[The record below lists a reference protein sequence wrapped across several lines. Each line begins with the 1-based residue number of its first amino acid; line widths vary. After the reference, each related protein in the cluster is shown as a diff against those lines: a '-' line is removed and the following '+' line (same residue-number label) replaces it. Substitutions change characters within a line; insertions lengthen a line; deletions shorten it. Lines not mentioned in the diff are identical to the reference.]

1 MERATAVYQQEL
13 SQLANLLE
21 QRNQIA
27 GQITALIGR
36 PALIGHIGEYIA
48 SKIFDIVLQESASAK
63 SIDGYFISG
72 QLAKRSVNVKCYGK
86 QEGLLDVSP
95 HSRPDYYLVLTGPHA
110 YAGTSRGEVRPWV
123 IDFVY
128 LFRADELVKMLQERG
143 TKLSVATS
151 VPKRYWHD
159 AEIYPSQN
167 NQDLIL
173 SATQKELLAL
183 FGSKV

>member
-1 MERATAVYQQEL
+1 MEEL
-13 SQLANLLE
+13 VHLAGLIE
-21 QRNQIA
+21 QRNEIA
-27 GQITALIGR
+27 GKITALIGR
-36 PALIGHIGEYIA
+36 PAQIGHIGEYIA
-48 SKIFDIVLQESASAK
+48 SKIFDITLQESAATRA
-63 SIDGYFISG
+63 IDGYFSSG
-72 QLAKRSVNVKCYGK
+72 QLANCSVNVKWYGK
-86 QEGLLDVSP
+86 QESLLAMSPGLQ
-95 HSRPDYYLVLTGPHA
+95 PDYYLVMTGPRA
-110 YAGTSRGEVRPWV
+110 NAGNSRGEIRPWV

-128 LFRADELVKMLQERG
+128 LFKADELVKMLQERG

-151 VPKRYWHD
+151 VPKRYWHN